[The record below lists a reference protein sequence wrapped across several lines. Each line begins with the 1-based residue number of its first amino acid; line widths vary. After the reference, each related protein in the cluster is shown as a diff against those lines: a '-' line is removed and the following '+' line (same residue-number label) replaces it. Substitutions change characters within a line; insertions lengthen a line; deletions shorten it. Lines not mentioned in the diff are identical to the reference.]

1 MPAGEEDSAEAS
13 AAKRYF
19 YYYGPKLNRRIESP
33 LNSRLNY
40 GYAIIRNSII
50 KALYS
55 TGLNPA
61 IGLHHTNQYNAFN
74 LADDLI
80 EPFRPMTDLLALSFQ
95 SDNIRLDYR
104 DRRKMAAVMRL
115 AGKMRNHK
123 MQLAR
128 AVEMEVDSL
137 LSAIKDGKDLNLPQ
151 ILPLEIMEME

>member
-1 MPAGEEDSAEAS
+1 
-13 AAKRYF
+13 
-19 YYYGPKLNRRIESP
+19 
-33 LNSRLNY
+33 
-40 GYAIIRNSII
+40 
-50 KALYS
+50 
-55 TGLNPA
+55 
-61 IGLHHTNQYNAFN
+61 
-74 LADDLI
+74 
-80 EPFRPMTDLLALSFQ
+80 MTDLLALSFQ

-115 AGKMRNHK
+115 SVKMRNHK